1 MSAHTTQSAKCRFAR
16 PMAAALA
23 VGVAVTG
30 TQVLDA
36 PQASAQEAP
45 KEQTMADVY
54 NPIPQTI
61 EVNRLSPPIA
71 NRAIANVKDMPKHTK
86 FSWKGG
92 VPSTAKGGTYEAV
105 ILVDYSTEV
114 DGTPVHDSQEE
125 ISVTIVVRPDN
136 QVFEPV
142 GKNIAVDRTKEAVA
156 RDAIGNVD
164 ELPVGT
170 QFTWQKAP
178 DTTTLGTKDATV
190 VVAYPDGTKDTVK
203 VKVVIRPDNEVFEP
217 TVRNLETF
225 SGKGVTAASAVT
237 NLKSLPKGTK
247 VTWKTAPDTST
258 PGDKKGVLLVT
269 YPDKTTDIKSIN
281 VRVYLSEEDFK
292 NLSGGVGDVS
302 GVLAELERE
311 VDANKQEINR
321 ANAAI
326 EHATKEISRLGGAI
340 EKIQKS
346 FGKLDGDVTTLK
358 NQMAEKHKQI
368 DALEKQIAAHKETVK
383 KNTASIAANKKAI
396 ADNAGKIVDANKSIG
411 QLTKDLNAQAKKVG
425 ANSKAVAEHKKAI
438 AGLEKRAGEL
448 TKQLDE
454 QGTQITAVEKRAGA
468 LEKRADAFD
477 KRIDSIDGEIKAIKT
492 ELERLDGNDIV
503 TATRNPDNSITLTK
517 KNGETLDVAGI
528 EKYGLEKCFA
538 QPGGFALAL
547 LPIIAIAAPIVTQSA
562 LPNLDKQI
570 IAMQEQAG
578 MYNPEIAKFI
588 GDNRAALAAGVATAG
603 LIGSL
608 FIPGLCGDQT
618 IAEAMGESLKGNENA
633 ASPST
638 KETHELNEHGR
649 WVPKGEAAA
658 SEDADADE
666 ADKADA
672 EGADK
677 ATDKDGKA
685 DKANADAPK
694 EKVNA

>member
-1 MSAHTTQSAKCRFAR
+1 MSVDTTQSAKRRFAR

-36 PQASAQEAP
+36 PRASAQEAP
-45 KEQTMADVY
+45 KEQTMADVH

-61 EVNRLSPPIA
+61 KVNRLNPPIA
-71 NRAIANVKDMPKHTK
+71 KLGIANLKDMPEGTQY
-86 FSWKGG
+86 SWVGG
-92 VPSTAKGGTYEAV
+92 VPSTAKGGTYDAE
-105 ILVDYSTEV
+105 ILVTYYNKV
-114 DGTPVHDSQEE
+114 DGKFAYDSAEK

-136 QVFEPV
+136 EVFEPV
-142 GKNIAVDRTKEAVA
+142 GKNIAVNRTEEAVA
-156 RDAIGNVD
+156 RDAIGNID

-225 SGKGVTAASAVT
+225 SGKTVAAESAVT
-237 NLKSLPKGTK
+237 NLKSLPAGTK

-269 YPDKTTDIKSIN
+269 YPDTTTDTKTVG

-292 NLSGGVGDVS
+292 DLSTGVGDVS
-302 GVLAELERE
+302 GVLSELERE
-311 VDANKQEINR
+311 VDANKQDIKR

-326 EHATKEISRLGGAI
+326 EHATKEISRLGGEI

-346 FGKLDGDVTTLK
+346 FGTLNGDVTTLK
-358 NQMAEKHKQI
+358 NQMAEKNKQI

-396 ADNAGKIVDANKSIG
+396 ADNTAAIAAVNTNIEK
-411 QLTKDLNAQAKKVG
+411 LTKDLDAQAKKVG
-425 ANSKAVAEHKKAI
+425 ANTKAVAEHKKAI
-438 AGLEKRAGEL
+438 DGLKAQAESL

-477 KRIDSIDGEIKAIKT
+477 KRINSIDAEIKAIKA

-578 MYNPEIAKFI
+578 IYNPEVAKFI

-638 KETHELNEHGR
+638 KETHELNEKGR
-649 WVPKGEAAA
+649 WVPKGEGAA
-658 SEDADADE
+658 SEDAD
-666 ADKADA
+666 KADA
-672 EGADK
+672 DAADVPK
-677 ATDKDGKA
+677 DKE
-685 DKANADAPK
+685 KANA
-694 EKVNA
+694 